1 MSEKIFSRYLSFGSL
16 MGMVAGIVLG
26 LSPSAWRVEWL
37 LPYAEGF
44 AKLWIIVLL
53 LLAIPL
59 VSTYLLVSLLHLMQ
73 SKAAGKLALCG
84 ISIHVVMLV
93 LGAGVSILLG
103 VLLLR
108 VTPPIVSGWTVTT
121 VAPGTTFTITQQLS
135 LLQTWIARLIIPFI
149 IATLLFAVIINFFSF
164 LKQNIVEHT
173 TRISKKLFTGLRYV
187 FLALPFSVA
196 SLALIITMRNGALL
210 PGIAGVYIAGVC
222 LVLILFTLVQYAAVF
237 FFGHISVKQFFR
249 DLLPSQWVAASTC
262 SSLAT
267 LPALLVSM
275 KRMGVADE
283 VAGSAVPVFVSFFR
297 VNLLVANP
305 FSFLL
310 LSHLYNLP
318 IELPNVLLFLGLMM
332 LTSFGSPGLP
342 QTGNVYSLPVFLAAG
357 IPLEGV
363 VILKALDAIPDVF
376 KTILNVTETAAVT
389 SLTVRWA
396 SRGETVVPKLDPQLP
411 V

>member
-1 MSEKIFSRYLSFGSL
+1 

-26 LSPSAWRVEWL
+26 LSPSAWHVDRL

-59 VSTYLLVSLLHLMQ
+59 VITYLLLSLLQLLQ
-73 SKAAGKLALCG
+73 SKSAGKLALRG
-84 ISIHVVMLV
+84 FSIHVVMLV
-93 LGAGVSILLG
+93 LGAVVSVLLS
-103 VLLLR
+103 VVLLR
-108 VTPPIVSGWTVTT
+108 VMPPFFSGWSATT
-121 VAPGTTFTITQQLS
+121 TTQVMTLTITHQLS
-135 LLQTWIARLIIPFI
+135 LIQVWIARLIIPVI
-149 IATLLFAVIINFFSF
+149 VLTIVFAVLINFFSS
-164 LKQNIVEHT
+164 LKDSIVDRT
-173 TRISKKLFTGLRYV
+173 TRISKRLFIGLRYV
-187 FLALPFSVA
+187 FMALPFSVA
-196 SLALIITMRNGALL
+196 SLALIITLRNGAQL
-210 PGIAGVYIAGVC
+210 AGVAGFYIAGVC
-222 LVLILFTLVQYAAVF
+222 LVLILFTIIQYAAVF
-237 FFGHISVKQFFR
+237 FFGHISIKKFFQA
-249 DLLPSQWVAASTC
+249 LLPAQWVAASTC

-267 LPALLVSM
+267 LPALLVSV

-297 VNLLVANP
+297 VNLMVANP
-305 FSFLL
+305 FSFFL

-318 IELPNVLLFLGLMM
+318 VTLPHVLLFLGLMM

-357 IPLEGV
+357 IPVEGV
-363 VILKALDAIPDVF
+363 VLLKALDAIPDVF
-376 KTILNVTETAAVT
+376 KTVLNVTETAAVT

-396 SRGETVVPKLDPQLP
+396 SRGETVVPKLHPQLP